1 MTSPAPAPRNTA
13 SALPTAPSVLAIAVC
28 IFDSITSRKIEA
40 ATTKPGSL
48 GMGLL

>member
-1 MTSPAPAPRNTA
+1 MTSPAPAPRSTA
-13 SALPTAPSVLAIAVC
+13 SALPTAPVLAIAVC

-40 ATTKPGSL
+40 ATTKPGSM